1 VKILKRGPVTIC
13 PRIPSIKRGGK
24 NMSSISEELIL
35 SLEKLGCKAKVV
47 SISHMN
53 EMRDELFAL
62 RDSNMIDKK
71 LYKDMLSGME
81 FNSDNTLNN
90 AKSIIVIAAP
100 QVISKANFEYKGS
113 TYSLSLP
120 PTYVSGDIRSK
131 VKEIMKEISSKNDFK
146 VQGTKLPQKQL
157 AVKSGLAKYG
167 KNNITYIDG
176 MGSFHVLMSFYTDLD
191 LTTDSWQAADVAS
204 DCNNCTI
211 CLKNCPTGAIS
222 DKRFLIN
229 AEKCMTFVNEYGDDD
244 FPEWVKPEWHNSL
257 IGCMSCQLKCPK
269 NAAFANKSKVIVS
282 FTEDET
288 IMLLDKVSLE
298 SLPEATVKKLDD
310 IEMTSNYSFLGRNIN
325 ILL

>member
-1 VKILKRGPVTIC
+1 
-13 PRIPSIKRGGK
+13 
-24 NMSSISEELIL
+24 MSLIAEEIISR
-35 SLEKLGCKAKVV
+35 LEKLGCKAKIV
-47 SISHMN
+47 SISHTN

-81 FNSDNTLNN
+81 FNQDKTLKN
-90 AKSIIVIAAP
+90 AKSIIIIAAP
-100 QVISKANFEYKGS
+100 QIISKANFEYKGS
-113 TYSLSLP
+113 TNSLSLP
-120 PTYVSGDIRSK
+120 PTYVADDIRSK
-131 VKEIMKEISSKNDFK
+131 VKEVMDEISSKNGFE
-146 VQGTKLPQKQL
+146 VNGTKLPQKQL

-191 LTTDSWQAADVAS
+191 LLTDSWQAAEIDG
-204 DCNNCTI
+204 DCSNCSI

-222 DKRFLIN
+222 TNRFLIN
-229 AEKCMTFVNEYGDDD
+229 AEKCMTFINEYGDYD

-282 FTEDET
+282 FTEEET

-298 SLPEATVKKLDD
+298 SLPDVTIKKLED
-310 IEMTSNYSFLGRNIN
+310 IGMISNYSFLSRNIK

>member
-1 VKILKRGPVTIC
+1 MVNLVVTIN
-13 PRIPSIKRGGK
+13 SGGK

-35 SLEKLGCKAKVV
+35 RLEKLGCKAKIV

-100 QVISKANFEYKGS
+100 QIVSKANFQYKGN
-113 TYSLSLP
+113 TYSLNLP
-120 PTYVSGDIRSK
+120 PTYVADDIRSK
-131 VKEIMKEISSKNDFK
+131 VKEIMNEISSKNDFK

-191 LTTDSWQAADVAS
+191 LLTDSWQAVEVDG
-204 DCNNCTI
+204 DCTNCSI

-222 DKRFLIN
+222 EKRFLIN
-229 AEKCMTFVNEYGDDD
+229 AEKCITFFNEYEDD
-244 FPEWVKPEWHNSL
+244 FPQWVKPEWHNSL

-269 NAAFANKSKVIVS
+269 NSAFVNKSNIIAT
-282 FTEDET
+282 FTEEET
-288 IMLLDKVSLE
+288 NMFLDKVSFE
-298 SLPEATVKKLDD
+298 SLPGNTVKKLED
-310 IEMTSNYSFLGRNIN
+310 IAMTSNYSFLGRNIR

>member
-1 VKILKRGPVTIC
+1 M
-13 PRIPSIKRGGK
+13 KRGGK
-24 NMSSISEELIL
+24 NMSSISKELIL
-35 SLEKLGCKAKVV
+35 SLEKLGCKAKIV
-47 SISHMN
+47 SISHID

-81 FNSDNTLNN
+81 FNSDNTLKN

-100 QVISKANFEYKGS
+100 QIISKANFQYKGT
-113 TYSLSLP
+113 TYSLNLP
-120 PTYVSGDIRSK
+120 PTYVADGIRSK
-131 VKEIMKEISSKNDFK
+131 VKGAMNEISSKNGFK

-176 MGSFHVLMSFYTDLD
+176 MGSFYVLMSFYTDLD
-191 LTTDSWQAADVAS
+191 LLTDSWQEIDG
-204 DCNNCTI
+204 DCINCSI
-211 CLKNCPTGAIS
+211 CIKNCPTGAIS
-222 DKRFLIN
+222 EKRFLIN

-269 NAAFANKSKVIVS
+269 NSAFVNKSSVIAT
-282 FTEDET
+282 FTEEET
-288 IMLLDKVSLE
+288 NMFLDKVSFE

-310 IEMTSNYSFLGRNIN
+310 IAMTSNYSFLGRNIK

>member
-1 VKILKRGPVTIC
+1 
-13 PRIPSIKRGGK
+13 
-24 NMSSISEELIL
+24 MSLIAEEIIS
-35 SLEKLGCKAKVV
+35 SLEKLGCKAKIV
-47 SISHMN
+47 SISHIN

-71 LYKDMLSGME
+71 LYQDMLSGME
-81 FNSDNTLNN
+81 FNQDKTLKN
-90 AKSIIVIAAP
+90 AKSIIIIAAP
-100 QVISKANFEYKGS
+100 QIISKANFEYKGN
-113 TYSLSLP
+113 TYSLTLP
-120 PTYVSGDIRSK
+120 PTYVADDIRSK
-131 VKEIMKEISSKNDFK
+131 VKEVMDEISNKNGFE
-146 VQGTKLPQKQL
+146 VHGTKLPQKQL
-157 AVKSGLAKYG
+157 AVKSGLARYG

-191 LTTDSWQAADVAS
+191 LLTDSWQAAEIDS
-204 DCNNCTI
+204 DCTNCSV

-222 DKRFLIN
+222 TNRFLIN
-229 AEKCMTFVNEYGDDD
+229 AEKCMTFINEYGDYD

-282 FTEDET
+282 FTEEET

-298 SLPEATVKKLDD
+298 SLPEATIKKLED
-310 IEMTSNYSFLGRNIN
+310 IEMIQNYSFLSRNIK

>member
-1 VKILKRGPVTIC
+1 MLCTL
-13 PRIPSIKRGGK
+13 SINRGGK
-24 NMSSISEELIL
+24 NVSSISEELL
-35 SLEKLGCKAKVV
+35 LGLKKLGCKAKIV
-47 SISHMN
+47 SISHLD

-81 FNSDNTLNN
+81 FNLDNTLKN

-100 QVISKANFEYKGS
+100 QIISKANFQYKGT
-113 TYSLSLP
+113 TYSLNLP
-120 PTYVSGDIRSK
+120 PTYVADGIRSK
-131 VKEIMKEISSKNDFK
+131 VKEIMSEISSKNDFK

-191 LTTDSWQAADVAS
+191 LLNDNWQAAQVDS
-204 DCNNCTI
+204 DCTNCSI

-222 DKRFLIN
+222 EKRFLIN
-229 AEKCMTFVNEYGDDD
+229 AEKCITFFNEYEDE
-244 FPEWVKPEWHNSL
+244 FPQWVKPEWHNSL

-269 NAAFANKSKVIVS
+269 NSAFVNKSSVIAT
-282 FTEDET
+282 FTEEET
-288 IMLLDKVSLE
+288 NMFLDKVSFE

-310 IEMTSNYSFLGRNIN
+310 MEMTSNYSFLGRNIK